1 MTETDAAAAAVGA
14 PADAS
19 PSRRRP
25 VERPGPLR
33 HLVFDAIV
41 EMIISRELQPGQH
54 LSEADLAQTLGVSRQ
69 PIREALQQLQ
79 TEGWVNLRPAQGA
92 FVHVPT
98 RKETDDLLA
107 VRVALEAESAREAAL
122 TRTDADVAKLWTLWQ
137 HGTEVAAKGDRE
149 AMVAANAD
157 LHAYIMSIGG
167 NVVLAELGRVV
178 DRRVRWHYTPIAVVR
193 GPQSWE
199 EHAELIHAIAEGDAD
214 KAGAIMREH
223 TGRTRSTAYDESED

>member
-1 MTETDAAAAAVGA
+1 
-14 PADAS
+14 
-19 PSRRRP
+19 
-25 VERPGPLR
+25 
-33 HLVFDAIV
+33 VFDAIA
-41 EMIISRELQPGQH
+41 EMVIRRELEPGQH

-79 TEGWVNLRPAQGA
+79 TEGWVNLRPGQGA

-98 RKETDDLLA
+98 PKETDDLLA

-122 TRTDADVAKLWTLWQ
+122 TRADADIAKLWTLWQ

-167 NVVLAELGRVV
+167 NAVLAELGRVV

-193 GPQSWE
+193 GAQSWA

-214 KAGAIMREH
+214 KAASIMREH
-223 TGRTRSTAYDESED
+223 TGRTRSTAYDESGH

>member
-1 MTETDAAAAAVGA
+1 MPETDAAPASVT
-14 PADAS
+14 ADARS
-19 PSRRRP
+19 SLRRP
-25 VERPGPLR
+25 VERPVPLR
-33 HLVFDAIV
+33 RLVFDAII
-41 EMIISRELQPGQH
+41 EMIINRDLQPGQH

-79 TEGWVNLRPAQGA
+79 TEGWVNLRQGQGA
-92 FVHVPT
+92 FVHAPT

-107 VRVALEAESAREAAL
+107 VRIILEAESAREAAL
-122 TRTDADVAKLWTLWQ
+122 GRSDADIAKLWALWH

-149 AMVAANAD
+149 AMVAANAE

-167 NVVLAELGRVV
+167 NSVLAELGRVV

-193 GPQSWE
+193 GSDSWD

-214 KAGAIMREH
+214 KAAAIMREH
-223 TGRTRSTAYDESED
+223 AGRTRTIASDESQH